1 MKDGKVTLVK
11 KYDDPKKGAPARSN
25 SAPPG
30 PVAAA
35 TESDKRPSR
44 SASAR
49 ARKRDAKN
57 VAAVGEAVSDD
68 DISEPCVSICR
79 DWAAGL
85 GRQGG
90 PLCPGLQYHVSPSP
104 DELFAAQNSK

>member
-11 KYDDPKKGAPARSN
+11 KCDDQKKGAPAHPD

-35 TESDKRPSR
+35 TESEKRPSR
-44 SASAR
+44 AASAR
-49 ARKRDAKN
+49 ARKRAAKD
-57 VAAVGEAVSDD
+57 VAAVSEAVSDD

-79 DWAAGL
+79 NWAAGL
-85 GRQGG
+85 GCHGSIVPRA
-90 PLCPGLQYHVSPSP
+90 PIPR
-104 DELFAAQNSK
+104 